1 MIQQQQRKPKRKA
14 VRRTVMEWIMLVFN
28 LIPALLL
35 MPVFQSLVHPPKA
48 LTLITTGVLLGTL
61 GFWGASISLLA
72 RTRKVAAIF
81 ELLAAIGWWC
91 AAVWL
96 IQHSQN
102 PLAPRSW
109 PFLSG
114 LVLIGLFLT
123 WLASW
128 LWRFQDDA
136 EEAR

>member
-1 MIQQQQRKPKRKA
+1 MALAAGKCGGVKHAMIQQQQRKPKRKA
-14 VRRTVMEWIMLVFN
+14 VRRTVMEWIVLVFN

-35 MPVFQSLVHPPKA
+35 TPVFQSLIHPPKA
-48 LTLITTGVLLGTL
+48 LSLITIAFLLGTL

-72 RTRKVAAIF
+72 RARKMAIY
-81 ELLAAIGWWC
+81 
-91 AAVWL
+91 L
-96 IQHSQN
+96 IQNIKN
-102 PLAPRSW
+102 PLEPRAW

-128 LWRFQDDA
+128 LWRFQDDT
-136 EEAR
+136 EETR